1 MRSRMLAAIALGA
14 LISFMQPAHASAPM
28 AAPQAP
34 GFYRIMV
41 GDIEVTA
48 LSDGTIDFPMDTL
61 LSGES
66 PAQIRAAFAKAFQK
80 LPAESSMN
88 QFLVNTGSKLVLV
101 DTGAGVFYGPTL
113 GNTVAS
119 LRAAGYKP
127 EQVDEVVITHMHA
140 DHIGGLVQDGKATFP
155 NAVVRISRADVDFW
169 MNAANES
176 LAPEG
181 VRGSFAVARKALA
194 PYVAAGRLKP
204 FDGETEIVPGVRA
217 LPAPGHTA
225 GHTYYAVESKG
236 QKLLVWGDVVHAA
249 AVQFA
254 NPKVFIAWDSD
265 GRGAQNAREN
275 ALADAAREGYLV
287 GGAHLPFPGLGH
299 VVRAADGKG
308 YVFVPVSYTVNRHA
322 H

>member
-1 MRSRMLAAIALGA
+1 MRSRVLAAIALGA
-14 LISFMQPAHASAPM
+14 VISFIQPACASAPM
-28 AAPQAP
+28 AAPQAS
-34 GFYRIMV
+34 GYYRIMV

-61 LSGES
+61 LRGES

-88 QFLVNTGSKLVLV
+88 QFLVNTGSRLVLV
-101 DTGAGVFYGPTL
+101 DTGAGAFYGPTL

-119 LRAAGYKP
+119 LRAAGYTP

-140 DHIGGLVQDGKATFP
+140 DHTGGLVHDGKPAFP
-155 NAVVRISRADVDFW
+155 NAIVRIARAEVDFW
-169 MNAANES
+169 MNPANES
-176 LAPEG
+176 LVPEG
-181 VRGSFAVARKALA
+181 VRGSFAVARQALA
-194 PYVAAGRLKP
+194 PYIAAGRLKP
-204 FDGETEIVPGVRA
+204 FVGETEIVPGIRA

-236 QKLLVWGDVVHAA
+236 ETLLAWGDAVHAA

-254 NPKVFIAWDSD
+254 DPTVFIAWDSD
-265 GRGAQNAREN
+265 GRGARAAREK
-275 ALADAAREGYLV
+275 ALADAARKGYLV
-287 GGAHLPFPGLGH
+287 AGAHLPFPGVGH
-299 VVRAADGKG
+299 VSRAVDGKG
-308 YVFVPVSYTVNRHA
+308 YVFVPVAYTVNRRA